1 MLAQIPSAT
10 MPAERVAATA
20 AGAFVG
26 TRCLPGMQLTG
37 NQAQE
42 LCRGTTC
49 PGDCAFW
56 ASGRTPTTT
65 RQTARHTALFVG
77 DSMAR
82 QLYVSTIAWL
92 RGVAHNAATVDFGF
106 QGTTLYLAD
115 GSGGEDAV
123 VPLLVPLQCALARLD
138 AAAAKER
145 SECVAAR
152 ERALDLTPQL
162 YNSSGKP
169 IITPLIYEMAVSQ
182 RRASAAVQRWTDQAL
197 AQWAGRASLRLLY
210 VPSNGYVAAFWS
222 ALRQVDPH
230 VVFAGALGAHVPCW
244 SDGRAGHRCSIER
257 VAEADHERFWDALL
271 AATRVAGR
279 LRRLVWLTQPV
290 GSPHAGPYCA
300 ARTGRLPRLPTR
312 HRRAWERA
320 LPGRPRARTS
330 VRSPPGRPVTSLP
343 AVGLPHASPTRLVEH
358 RPVCAVRRP
367 EVSGVERRG
376 GGGPPARQPQP
387 GAARRDGSLRVRPD
401 RAPRDAQRRLLR
413 GSAHGARQCA
423 LHMHRQDR
431 QEPAA
436 PRALSLRGDR
446 RQPQPAPPGQ
456 RQRLLP
462 RRLVR
467 SVGVPAAA
475 ARGDR
480 VYQQGERSRGEKT
493 RADGSC

>member
-1 MLAQIPSAT
+1 MG
-10 MPAERVAATA
+10 AERVAATA

-37 NQAQE
+37 SQAQE
-42 LCRGTTC
+42 LCRGTAC

-56 ASGRTPTTT
+56 ASGRTPMTT

-162 YNSSGKP
+162 FNSSGKP

-300 ARTGRLPRLPTR
+300 
-312 HRRAWERA
+312 
-320 LPGRPRARTS
+320 LPGLAGCQGSQRDIRG
-330 VRSPPGRPVTSLP
+330 PG
-343 AVGLPHASPTRLVEH
+343 
-358 RPVCAVRRP
+358 
-367 EVSGVERRG
+367 SGPCR
-376 GGGPPARQPQP
+376 
-387 GAARRDGSLRVRPD
+387 AAR
-401 RAPRDAQRRLLR
+401 APAQ
-413 GSAHGARQCA
+413 ACEP
-423 LHMHRQDR
+423 HR
-431 QEPAA
+431 
-436 PRALSLRGDR
+436 
-446 RQPQPAPPGQ
+446 
-456 RQRLLP
+456 
-462 RRLVR
+462 
-467 SVGVPAAA
+467 A
-475 ARGDR
+475 AR
-480 VYQQGERSRGEKT
+480 
-493 RADGSC
+493 